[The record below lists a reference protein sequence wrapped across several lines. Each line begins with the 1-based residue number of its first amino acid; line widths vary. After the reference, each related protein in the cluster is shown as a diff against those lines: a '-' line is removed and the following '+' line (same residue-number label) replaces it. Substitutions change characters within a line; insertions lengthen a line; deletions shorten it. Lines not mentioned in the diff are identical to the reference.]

1 MVGAALRDLGS
12 EDQPRL
18 AVHRQLA
25 VVALLE
31 ARRGL
36 HDSAFWI
43 CEVVLLFLRRLAEC
57 PFRLTLL
64 AMGRGLLTT
73 CRTILRGLAR
83 PQPLDRFLDFAQTL
97 LAPLQLLGEFI
108 ARVVRAVLSIF

>member
-36 HDSAFWI
+36 HDPAFWI
-43 CEVVLLFLRRLAEC
+43 CEVVLLFLRRLTEF
-57 PFRLTLL
+57 PFRLALL
-64 AMGRGLLTT
+64 ATGRGLLTP
-73 CRTILRGLAR
+73 CRPILRGLAR
-83 PQPLDRFLDFAQTL
+83 PQPLDRFLDLAQTL
-97 LAPLQLLGEFI
+97 LAPLQLLRQLI
-108 ARVVRAVLSIF
+108 ARVLR